1 MGNIEIKNFRQKSLR
16 GRELPTGQNMNNT
29 NNQVISFLIDR
40 GILQREDWLQIF
52 PSGEAPG
59 DFSADEHLIKP
70 GLVSE
75 EEYRAAIEDFFGV
88 PWATDQDYQREP
100 MLFDQL
106 SVQFMKE
113 NKFIP
118 ACLENEILT
127 VIMSNPR
134 DYYTLD
140 AIRLVTGHEV
150 RALIGKENDIVN
162 TLDRAYGSGA
172 TSMERIIED
181 TEQIPEYRG
190 EDEENVDHLRDMA
203 SEGPVIRLVNLI
215 ITRAIER
222 RASDIH
228 FEPFEDHF
236 RVRYRIDGVLHDV
249 ESPPRRLQ
257 AAIISRVKI
266 MAKLNIAERRLPQD
280 GRIMLRVK
288 GKEIDFR
295 VSSIPTIHGESLVLR
310 ILDKSSIV
318 LDIGQIGF
326 PEDTLAGFMELIHR
340 PHGIILVT
348 GPTGSGKTTTLY
360 CALQKIKSPD
370 KKIITVED
378 PVEYQL
384 PGVNQIQVKS
394 AIGLTFAN
402 SLRSI
407 VRQDPDVILIGEIRD
422 AETAE
427 IAIHSALT
435 GHLVLS
441 TLHTNDAPSAIT
453 RLIDMGMEDYLLSST
468 IIGILA
474 QRLVRAACPYCRQAY
489 IPDPAIL
496 QEMKMNGDGLEE
508 LRAYEVQ
515 GCEKCGSTGYRGR
528 MGIFEFLKVGEDIQR
543 LILGNKDSNIIKE
556 AARKD
561 GMRTLREDGWLK
573 VRRGLTTVSEVLR
586 VTQEEEVIE

>member
-1 MGNIEIKNFRQKSLR
+1 MRIMETPF
-16 GRELPTGQNMNNT
+16 
-29 NNQVISFLIDR
+29 ISFLIER
-40 GILQREDWLQIF
+40 GKISKESWEKALSSIGPLENTPIEEYLVSAGILT
-52 PSGEAPG
+52 
-59 DFSADEHLIKP
+59 
-70 GLVSE
+70 E
-75 EEYRAAIEDFFGV
+75 EEFRSNLEKFFEVPFAAKDDF
-88 PWATDQDYQREP
+88 PQEP
-100 MLFDQL
+100 LLINNL
-106 SVQFMKE
+106 SLQFMKE
-113 NKFIP
+113 SKFIP
-118 ACLENEILT
+118 ARLIDKELT
-127 VIMSNPR
+127 VIMSNPL
-134 DYYTLD
+134 DYYAMD
-140 AIRLVTGHEV
+140 AIRLATGHEV
-150 RALIGKENDIVN
+150 RPLIGKEAEILWAIDQY
-162 TLDRAYGSGA
+162 YGSGV
-172 TSMERIIED
+172 TSMEKIIED
-181 TEQIPEYRG
+181 IDSIPQYQAE
-190 EDEENVDHLRDMA
+190 EEENVNHLRDMA

-215 ITRAIER
+215 ITRAIET

-228 FEPFEDHF
+228 FEPFEDQF

-249 ESPPRRLQ
+249 ESPPKRLQ
-257 AAIISRVKI
+257 AAIVSRVKI

-295 VSSIPTIHGESLVLR
+295 VSTVPTIHGESTVLR

-318 LDIGQIGF
+318 LDIEKLGF
-326 PEDTLAGFMELIHR
+326 PVDTIEGFKELIQR

-360 CALQKIKSPD
+360 CALEKINSPE

-384 PGVNQIQVKS
+384 RGVNQIQVKPS
-394 AIGLTFAN
+394 IGLSFAN
-402 SLRSI
+402 ALRSI

-474 QRLVRAACPYCRQAY
+474 QRLVRVACPNCRAPY
-489 IPDPAIL
+489 SPDPAIL
-496 QEMKMNGDGLEE
+496 KEMKVDGAKL
-508 LRAYEVQ
+508 ADFNISEVK
-515 GCEKCGSTGYRGR
+515 GCDSCSHTGYWGR
-528 MGIFEFLKVGEDIQR
+528 SGIFEFLKVTDDIER
-543 LILGNKDSNIIKE
+543 LILEKKDSHIIKE
-556 AARKD
+556 AARRN

-573 VRRGLTTVSEVLR
+573 VKQGVTTLSEVLR
-586 VTQEEEVIE
+586 VTQEEEVL

>member
-1 MGNIEIKNFRQKSLR
+1 MKATDAPF
-16 GRELPTGQNMNNT
+16 
-29 NNQVISFLIDR
+29 VSFLIEMGKVQRVDLEK
-40 GILQREDWLQIF
+40 ILTSNPSAEDL
-52 PSGEAPG
+52 S
-59 DFSADEHLIKP
+59 
-70 GLVSE
+70 
-75 EEYRAAIEDFFGV
+75 IEDNLLSLGLLTQDEMRSNLEEFYGV
-88 PWATDQDYQREP
+88 PFATKEDYPQE
-100 MLFDQL
+100 LILVNNL

-113 NKFIP
+113 SKFIP
-118 ACLENEILT
+118 SRLVGEELT
-127 VIMSNPR
+127 VIMSNPL
-134 DYYTLD
+134 DFYTMD
-140 AIRLVTGHEV
+140 AIRLATNH
-150 RALIGKENDIVN
+150 DIRV
-162 TLDRAYGSGA
+162 LAGQEADILWAIDQYYGSGV
-172 TSMERIIED
+172 TSMEKIIED
-181 TEQIPEYRG
+181 MESIPDYQA

-215 ITRAIER
+215 ITRAIET

-228 FEPFEDHF
+228 FEPFEDEF

-249 ESPPRRLQ
+249 ESPPKKLQ
-257 AAIISRVKI
+257 AAIVSRVKI

-295 VSSIPTIHGESLVLR
+295 VSSVPTIHGESTVLR

-318 LDIGQIGF
+318 LDIGKLGF
-326 PEDTLAGFMELIHR
+326 PEDTLQGFEELVQR

-360 CALQKIKSPD
+360 CVLGKINSPE

-384 PGVNQIQVKS
+384 KGVNQIQVKPS
-394 AIGLTFAN
+394 IGLTFAN
-402 SLRSI
+402 ALRSI

-427 IAIHSALT
+427 IAIQSALT

-474 QRLVRAACPYCRQAY
+474 QRLVRVACPHCREPY
-489 IPDPAIL
+489 SPDPAIL
-496 QEMKMNGDGLEE
+496 REMKVDAGNLADFNVIE
-508 LRAYEVQ
+508 AK
-515 GCEKCGSTGYRGR
+515 GCENCSNTGYWGR
-528 MGIFEFLKVGEDIQR
+528 AGIFEFLHVTDDIQR
-543 LILGNKDSNIIKE
+543 LILGKKDSNVIKE
-556 AARKD
+556 AARKN

-573 VRRGLTTVSEVLR
+573 VKKGMTTISEVIR
-586 VTQEEEVIE
+586 VTQEEEVL

>member
-1 MGNIEIKNFRQKSLR
+1 MFTIE
-16 GRELPTGQNMNNT
+16 
-29 NNQVISFLIDR
+29 
-40 GILQREDWLQIF
+40 
-52 PSGEAPG
+52 
-59 DFSADEHLIKP
+59 
-70 GLVSE
+70 
-75 EEYRAAIEDFFGV
+75 
-88 PWATDQDYQREP
+88 
-100 MLFDQL
+100 
-106 SVQFMKE
+106 QF
-113 NKFIP
+113 
-118 ACLENEILT
+118 
-127 VIMSNPR
+127 
-134 DYYTLD
+134 
-140 AIRLVTGHEV
+140 
-150 RALIGKENDIVN
+150 
-162 TLDRAYGSGA
+162 YGAGA
-172 TSMERIIED
+172 TPMEKIIED
-181 TEQIPEYRG
+181 MESIPEYHG

-215 ITRAIER
+215 ITRAIEL

-228 FEPFEDHF
+228 FEPFEEQF
-236 RVRYRIDGVLHDV
+236 RVRYRVDGVLHDV
-249 ESPPRRLQ
+249 ESPPKRLQ
-257 AAIISRVKI
+257 AAIVSRVKI

-295 VSSIPTIHGESLVLR
+295 VSSIPTIYGESIVLR

-318 LDIGQIGF
+318 LDIEKLGF
-326 PEDTLAGFMELIHR
+326 PQDTMDGFKELIQK

-360 CALQKIKSPD
+360 CALQKINSPD

-384 PGVNQIQVKS
+384 RGINQIQVKAS
-394 AIGLTFAN
+394 IGLTFAN

-474 QRLVRAACPYCRQAY
+474 QRLVRVACPDCREPY
-489 IPDPAIL
+489 FPNPMIL
-496 QEMKMNGDGLEE
+496 KEMRLDGEDLSHSNII
-508 LRAYEVQ
+508 EVR
-515 GCEKCGSTGYRGR
+515 GCESCSHTGYWGR
-528 MGIFEFLKVGEDIQR
+528 MGIFEFLKVTDEIQK
-543 LILGNKDSNIIKE
+543 LILGKKDANIIKE
-556 AARKD
+556 AARKE

-573 VRRGLTTVSEVLR
+573 VKQGLTTVSEVLR
-586 VTQEEEVIE
+586 VTQEEEMM

>member
-1 MGNIEIKNFRQKSLR
+1 MEKID
-16 GRELPTGQNMNNT
+16 
-29 NNQVISFLIDR
+29 NQIISFLLEKGLIQEADLEKVLSPDQPQ
-40 GILQREDWLQIF
+40 GEFPLRERLTQ
-52 PSGEAPG
+52 SGVLTEKQLL
-59 DFSADEHLIKP
+59 SA
-70 GLVSE
+70 VE
-75 EEYRAAIEDFFGV
+75 ELFGV
-88 PWATDQDYQREP
+88 PFASRDDFPKEP
-100 MLFDQL
+100 LLIDHL
-106 SVQFMKE
+106 PAQFMKE
-113 NKFIP
+113 SKFIP
-118 ACLENEILT
+118 ARLADNKLT
-127 VIMSNPR
+127 VIMSNPL
-134 DYYTLD
+134 DFYTID
-140 AIRLVTGHEV
+140 AIRLATNCEIRPLAGEEQEI
-150 RALIGKENDIVN
+150 LLTIEQF
-162 TLDRAYGSGA
+162 YGAGA
-172 TSMERIIED
+172 TPMEKIIED
-181 TEQIPEYRG
+181 MESIPEYQG

-215 ITRAIER
+215 ITRAIEL

-228 FEPFEDHF
+228 FEPFEEQF
-236 RVRYRIDGVLHDV
+236 RVRYRVDGVLHDV
-249 ESPPRRLQ
+249 ESPPKRLQ
-257 AAIISRVKI
+257 AAIVSRVKI

-295 VSSIPTIHGESLVLR
+295 VSSIPTIYGESIVLR

-318 LDIGQIGF
+318 LDIEKLGF
-326 PEDTLAGFMELIHR
+326 PQDTMDGFKELIQK

-360 CALQKIKSPD
+360 CALQKINSPD

-384 PGVNQIQVKS
+384 RGINQIQVKAS
-394 AIGLTFAN
+394 IGLTFAN

-474 QRLVRAACPYCRQAY
+474 QRLVRVACPDCREPY
-489 IPDPAIL
+489 SPNPMVL
-496 QEMKMNGDGLEE
+496 KEMKLDVGDLSHSNIID
-508 LRAYEVQ
+508 VK
-515 GCEKCGSTGYRGR
+515 GCESCSHTGYWGR
-528 MGIFEFLKVGEDIQR
+528 MGIFEFLKMTDDVQK
-543 LILGNKDSNIIKE
+543 LILGKKDANIIKE
-556 AARKD
+556 AARKE

-573 VRRGLTTVSEVLR
+573 VKQGATTVSEVLR
-586 VTQEEEVIE
+586 VTQEEEMV

>member
-1 MGNIEIKNFRQKSLR
+1 MRDIDQRL
-16 GRELPTGQNMNNT
+16 
-29 NNQVISFLIDR
+29 ISFFIQK
-40 GILQREDWLQIF
+40 GVLQREDWLKVS
-52 PSGEAPG
+52 PTGGPPE
-59 DFSADEHLIKP
+59 DFSAEEHLIQA
-70 GLVSE
+70 GLMTSADF
-75 EEYRAAIEDFFGV
+75 RQGLEDFFGV
-88 PWATDQDYQREP
+88 AAATEKDYPKEP
-100 MLFDQL
+100 VLLEQL

-113 NKFIP
+113 NRFVP
-118 ACLENEILT
+118 ALLQENVLT
-127 VIMSNPR
+127 VILANPL
-134 DYYTLD
+134 DYATLQ
-140 AIRLVTGHEV
+140 AIRLATNHEIKPLAGQERDILSAIERSYGTG
-150 RALIGKENDIVN
+150 A
-162 TLDRAYGSGA
+162 A
-172 TSMERIIED
+172 SMEKIIED
-181 TEQIPEYRG
+181 IDHIPEYQG
-190 EDEENVDHLRDMA
+190 EEDDNVDHLRDMA

-318 LDIGQIGF
+318 LDIEKIGF
-326 PEDTLAGFMELIHR
+326 PEDTLRGFTELIQR

-360 CALQKIKSPD
+360 CALQEINSPD

-384 PGVNQIQVKS
+384 KGVNQIQVKP

-435 GHLVLS
+435 SHLVLS

-474 QRLVRAACPYCRQAY
+474 QRLVRAACPYCREPYA
-489 IPDPAIL
+489 PDPAIL
-496 QEMKMNGDGLEE
+496 NEMKVIRNGLEP
-508 LRAYEVQ
+508 LKAYEVR
-515 GCEKCGSTGYRGR
+515 GCDRCGFTGYWGR
-528 MGIFEFLKVGEDIQR
+528 MGIFEFLKV
-543 LILGNKDSNIIKE
+543 
-556 AARKD
+556 ARTFKSLFS
-561 GMRTLREDGWLK
+561 GKKMPISLKSSPARTG
-573 VRRGLTTVSEVLR
+573 
-586 VTQEEEVIE
+586 

>member
-1 MGNIEIKNFRQKSLR
+1 L
-16 GRELPTGQNMNNT
+16 
-29 NNQVISFLIDR
+29 
-40 GILQREDWLQIF
+40 
-52 PSGEAPG
+52 
-59 DFSADEHLIKP
+59 AD
-70 GLVSE
+70 
-75 EEYRAAIEDFFGV
+75 
-88 PWATDQDYQREP
+88 
-100 MLFDQL
+100 
-106 SVQFMKE
+106 
-113 NKFIP
+113 
-118 ACLENEILT
+118 NELT
-127 VIMSNPR
+127 VIMSNPL
-134 DYYTLD
+134 DFYTID
-140 AIRLVTGHEV
+140 AIRLATNCEIRPLAGEEPE
-150 RALIGKENDIVN
+150 IMFTIEQF
-162 TLDRAYGSGA
+162 YGAGS
-172 TSMERIIED
+172 TQMEKIIED
-181 TEQIPEYRG
+181 MESIPEYHG

-215 ITRAIER
+215 ITRAIEL

-228 FEPFEDHF
+228 FEPFEEQF
-236 RVRYRIDGVLHDV
+236 RVRYRVDGVLHDV
-249 ESPPRRLQ
+249 ESPPKRLQ
-257 AAIISRVKI
+257 AAIVSRVKI

-295 VSSIPTIHGESLVLR
+295 VSSIPTIYGESIVLR

-318 LDIGQIGF
+318 LDIEKLGF
-326 PEDTLAGFMELIHR
+326 PPDTMEGFTELIQR

-360 CALQKIKSPD
+360 CALQKINSPD

-384 PGVNQIQVKS
+384 RGINQIQVKAS
-394 AIGLTFAN
+394 IGLTFAN

-474 QRLVRAACPYCRQAY
+474 QRLVRVACPDCRQPY
-489 IPDPAIL
+489 SPNPMVL
-496 QEMKMNGDGLEE
+496 KEMKLDGEDLSH
-508 LRAYEVQ
+508 ANIIDVK
-515 GCEKCGSTGYRGR
+515 GCESCSHTGYWGR
-528 MGIFEFLKVGEDIQR
+528 MGIFEFLKMTDDVQK
-543 LILGNKDSNIIKE
+543 LILGKKDANIIKE
-556 AARKD
+556 AARKE

-573 VRRGLTTVSEVLR
+573 VKQGMTTVSEVLR
-586 VTQEEEVIE
+586 VTQEEEMV